1 MQNIIFLFT
10 GQSRDSPFSNNTT
23 KSTAFILDSYKKYI
37 FTEEFKLGYN
47 YKVYISS
54 DNLDLEKT
62 TSYFSSDK
70 IGNIHLW
77 DNDFFMKDINNKT
90 KDESVY
96 LDKYKMQDWSYYQQ
110 YNNSIGQFHK
120 ILDCYNLFLED
131 ETSKDIN
138 WDYIIRIRLDMIIPV
153 SIQSLILYMNE
164 NKSFEICAIHDFFAV
179 GKPEIMHCYCKG
191 LDNNYGSYAYY
202 TDISTYNYLPMMRDY
217 NHKNKQQW
225 TYAGERQLFEM
236 LFEYC
241 IKKNIDINQTIRE
254 IISEKQAYYLL
265 SRHYHLIN
273 H

>member
-10 GQSRDSPFSNNTT
+10 GNSRDSPLSNNTT
-23 KSTAFILDSYKKYI
+23 KSTAAILQSYNKYI

-77 DNDFFMKDINNKT
+77 DRDFFTKNINNKT

-96 LDKYKMQDWSYYQQ
+96 QDKYNLRDWSYYQK
-110 YNNSIGQFHK
+110 YNNSIGHFHK

-131 ETSKDIN
+131 ETSKDIK
-138 WDYIIRIRLDMIIPV
+138 WDYIIRIRLDMIIHV

-179 GKPEIMHCYCKG
+179 GKPEIMDCYCKG
-191 LDNNYGSYAYY
+191 LDNNYGSYAYH
-202 TDISTYNYLPMMRDY
+202 TDVSNYNHLPMMSDY
-217 NHKNKQQW
+217 KNRNRQVW
-225 TYAGERQLFEM
+225 TYAPERQLFEI

-241 IKKNIDINQTIRE
+241 IKKNIDINKTIKE
-254 IISEKQAYYLL
+254 IMTSDEAYYLL
-265 SRHYHLIN
+265 SKHFNLIN